1 MSHDAVKASGMFFL
15 SLGEDYD
22 EDELMCVAM
31 GFVSL
36 ATFVVPVVVGVA
48 YSWRSHQAQSAHAK
62 KKDDAKTI
70 ETEFDNP
77 VAKTEDNDE
86 EQK

>member
-1 MSHDAVKASGMFFL
+1 M
-15 SLGEDYD
+15 Y
-22 EDELMCVAM
+22 VAM

-62 KKDDAKTI
+62 KKGDKSTRK
-70 ETEFDNP
+70 EGNFDNP
-77 VAKTEDNDE
+77 IRSPNKDNDE
-86 EQK
+86 EQKVKKEGK